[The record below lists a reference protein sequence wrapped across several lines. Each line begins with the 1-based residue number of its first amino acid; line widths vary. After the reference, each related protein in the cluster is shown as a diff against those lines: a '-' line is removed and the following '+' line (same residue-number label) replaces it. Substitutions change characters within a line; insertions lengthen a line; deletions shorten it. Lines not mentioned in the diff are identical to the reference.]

1 MIMVLFYKF
10 KKDRLDD
17 GSYVARPRILVELA
31 GERGSILI
39 PALIDSGSDTTVIP
53 YGIAASVGLSTD
65 GPKDK
70 LYAYRESSEVV
81 HSKAKITFLGKE
93 QRQSVTL
100 PAIPILVTLPRA
112 DSEEEED
119 IVLGLDGVFEAFDV
133 TFKKAENKI
142 ILKPAIKNYFSRK
155 R

>member
-1 MIMVLFYKF
+1 MVLIYKF

-31 GERGSILI
+31 GEHGSILI

-53 YGIAASVGLSTD
+53 YGIAASIGLPTD
-65 GPKDK
+65 GFKDK
-70 LYAYRESSEVV
+70 LYAYRESSDVV
-81 HSKAKITFLGKE
+81 RSKAKITFLGKE
-93 QRQSVTL
+93 PRQSVIL
-100 PAIPILVTLPRA
+100 PVIPILITLPKE
-112 DSEEEED
+112 SGEEEED
-119 IVLGLDGVFEAFDV
+119 IVLGIDGVFEAFDV

-142 ILKPAIKNYFSRK
+142 ILKPAVKKYFSHK